1 MDKNEERSRERA
13 KIGMR
18 GMVRARKVELADII
32 LVDRRATLL
41 PVKTNKEW
49 LCPRRHNTYDRIY
62 DVDIPYSVRANR
74 RMVVEN

>member
-41 PVKTNKEW
+41 PVKTNKE
-49 LCPRRHNTYDRIY
+49 
-62 DVDIPYSVRANR
+62 
-74 RMVVEN
+74 